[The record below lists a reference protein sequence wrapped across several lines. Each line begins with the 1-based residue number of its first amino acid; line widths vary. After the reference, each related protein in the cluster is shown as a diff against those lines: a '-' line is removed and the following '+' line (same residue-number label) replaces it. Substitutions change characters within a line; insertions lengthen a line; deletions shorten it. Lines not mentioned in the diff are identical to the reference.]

1 MARRKAGHGQGYS
14 GKVGGIVQVQ
24 SNGLEII
31 RMPQVRSKKSWSE
44 KQLLHRKR
52 FKMINE
58 YCGKYIHS
66 LIPLIWNPA
75 AEYGHGYN
83 LFLKANSPAFSQEG
97 QLEFVDKL
105 HFSAGK
111 IPLPPQ
117 FTAKRSEDDPSK
129 VVVNWTDEDY
139 FAGIYAYGELMMVAG
154 FPDHFTQPIATGV
167 LRKKGEA
174 LIDLPED
181 YSAITGIWLFF
192 RGEKKDGYSGD
203 QYFGM

>member
-14 GKVGGIVQVQ
+14 GKVGGVVQVQ

-52 FKMINE
+52 FKIINE
-58 YCGKYIHS
+58 YCGKYVNS

-83 LFLKANSPAFSQEG
+83 LFLQANSPAFSQEG
-97 QLEFVDKL
+97 ELAFVDKL

-111 IPLPPQ
+111 IPLPPL
-117 FTAKRSEDDPSK
+117 FTAKRSVEAPAK
-129 VVVNWTDEDY
+129 VEVNWTDEDY
-139 FAGIYAYGELMMVAG
+139 FANLHSHDELMMVLG
-154 FPDHFTQPIATGV
+154 FPDHFTAPIATGV
-167 LRKKGEA
+167 LRKAGEA
-174 LIDLPED
+174 LIDMPEENEN
-181 YSAITGIWLFF
+181 IGGIWLFF
-192 RGEKKDGYSGD
+192 RAYKKDGYSGD
-203 QYFGM
+203 QYFGI

>member
-44 KQLLHRKR
+44 KQNLHRQR

-58 YCGKYIHS
+58 YCGRYIHS
-66 LIPLIWNPA
+66 LIPMIWNLA
-75 AEYGHGYN
+75 TESRHGYN
-83 LFLKANSPAFSQEG
+83 LFLSANSPAFSQEG
-97 QLEFVDKL
+97 ELAFVDKL

-117 FTAKRSEDDPSK
+117 LTAKRSGSDPSK
-129 VVVNWTDEDY
+129 VEIKWTDEDY
-139 FAGIYAYGELMMVAG
+139 FANLHSYDELMMVAG
-154 FPDHFTQPIATGV
+154 FPDHFTIPIATGV
-167 LRKKGEA
+167 LRKAGEA
-174 LIDLPED
+174 LIDLPAD
-181 YSAITGIWLFF
+181 YSTITGIWLFF
-192 RGEKKDGYSGD
+192 RANKKDGYSGD